1 MLGEELDEYD
11 LPFTVKFDLPM
22 GSESEMESDLESEI
36 KATDLVCGKIF
47 QKNMDTLAFIC
58 RIESTSVNIRSKFL
72 TLEYLDIVNCLN
84 KLEDTNLLFRY
95 KMEFLKSKSTT
106 FDFIRKLDCFCESDV
121 ITDSEMHNIL
131 TKLNYEK

>member
-72 TLEYLDIVNCLN
+72 TLEYLDIVDCFHNLHESGIPLRYQLCFLNAKSTNSDFVN
-84 KLEDTNLLFRY
+84 KLNY
-95 KMEFLKSKSTT
+95 
-106 FDFIRKLDCFCESDV
+106 FCTLTCNS
-121 ITDSEMHNIL
+121 DSEMATIL
-131 TKLNYEK
+131 RDLNF